1 MAINKV
7 TTDFLST
14 VKANSKDAMTW
25 FRDIVK
31 KTKDIIPGAYG
42 RKELTGDRNVGAVST
57 PEIGKM
63 YLFHYDAKYKNILP
77 YWDRWPLIFP
87 FDETDNG
94 FYGINLHYLPI
105 DKRINLMTALI
116 EAQGKDHGNLD
127 DNYKLQGLSYTI
139 IKGFTPAKKCIKRYI
154 TATDEGVYVKS
165 PFYTISGQD
174 WSYAAALPLQKFV
187 GLQPW

>member
-1 MAINKV
+1 MASKV

-14 VKANSKDAMTW
+14 VKAKSKDAMSW

-31 KTKDIIPGAYG
+31 KTKNIVPGAYG
-42 RKELTGDRNVGAVST
+42 RKELMGDRNVGAVLQ

-63 YLFHYDAKYKNILP
+63 YLFHYDAKYKDILP
-77 YWDRWPLIFP
+77 YWDRFPLIFP
-87 FDETDNG
+87 FDDTNNG

-105 DKRINLMTALI
+105 NQRINLMAALI
-116 EAQGKDHGNLD
+116 EAQGQTGWSLND
-127 DNYKLQGLSYTI
+127 DYYLQGLSYTI
-139 IKGFTPAKKCIKRYI
+139 IKGFKPAQKCIKRYI
-154 TATDEGVYVKS
+154 NENAYRKS

-187 GLQPW
+187 GPQPW

>member
-1 MAINKV
+1 MAISKI

-14 VKANSKDAMTW
+14 VKAKSKDAMDW
-25 FRDIVK
+25 FRNIVK
-31 KTKDIIPGAYG
+31 QTQQAVIPGSYG
-42 RKELTGDRNVGAVST
+42 RKELMGDRNVGAVLS

-63 YLFHYDAKYKNILP
+63 YLFHYDAKYKEVLP
-77 YWDRWPLIFP
+77 YWDRFPLVFP

-105 DKRINLMTALI
+105 NQRINLMAALI
-116 EAQGKDHGNLD
+116 EAQGQKGSKLN
-127 DNYKLQGLSYTI
+127 DNYILGLSYTI
-139 IKGFTPAKKCIKRYI
+139 IKGFSPARKCIKRYI
-154 TATDEGVYVKS
+154 NEGAYRKS

-187 GLQPW
+187 GPQPW